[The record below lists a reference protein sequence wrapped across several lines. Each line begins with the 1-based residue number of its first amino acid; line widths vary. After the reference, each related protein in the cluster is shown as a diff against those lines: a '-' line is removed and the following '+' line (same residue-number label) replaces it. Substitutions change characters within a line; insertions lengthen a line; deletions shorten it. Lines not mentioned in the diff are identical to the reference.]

1 MISILYLL
9 LTLLKNKIMKIK
21 NILFYALVI
30 ISVNLFSQIN
40 NITNIN
46 ENTINTNTLIQ
57 DIIDIESNKDLLSTQ
72 EFISSGD
79 GHVFTFDSLSSIA
92 GSGVEKLYQHTY
104 KVDSNF
110 TISAKD
116 TLRLMNYDTIKLSDG
131 IEITI
136 VGFAD
141 FNPLDTAV
149 ITRADSL
156 SAPKGIYISGDSS
169 SALIQKVRFEY
180 AGIKSSSISGITIK
194 YCTFTLVNTS
204 LSSSAINLVKGNNLI
219 ENCSFISN
227 QGPAIASGANI
238 PCSLTFTNNYL
249 FDNNTDNSNRPQ
261 INMGPAGD
269 GTIIITN
276 NTIIGAERS
285 KVGGIAV
292 ANLLGVSGINNVII
306 SNNYINKC
314 RYGITTNGMM
324 NAVISNNQIID
335 NKYDPN
341 PMTGGSGISIY
352 DSNNL
357 QNTMITN
364 NRIEDNLWGITIV
377 NGGNVNI
384 GKLCV
389 DSTDIDFNPGQN
401 IFVNNGNNGLL
412 YDLYNNSPNTIYAQG
427 NTWNVTI
434 QDSISIEEVIY
445 HKNDD
450 PTLGEVIYMYH
461 PIINNTTNYNSN
473 DFEYYLIDKNLYFVN
488 EVPEIIKIYNL
499 NGALLYNFE
508 NNTNNRIS
516 LDKLRSGIYILHLEK
531 DVIVNRK
538 IYIN

>member
-1 MISILYLL
+1 
-9 LTLLKNKIMKIK
+9 
-21 NILFYALVI
+21 
-30 ISVNLFSQIN
+30 
-40 NITNIN
+40 
-46 ENTINTNTLIQ
+46 
-57 DIIDIESNKDLLSTQ
+57 
-72 EFISSGD
+72 
-79 GHVFTFDSLSSIA
+79 
-92 GSGVEKLYQHTY
+92 
-104 KVDSNF
+104 
-110 TISAKD
+110 
-116 TLRLMNYDTIKLSDG
+116 
-131 IEITI
+131 
-136 VGFAD
+136 
-141 FNPLDTAV
+141 
-149 ITRADSL
+149 
-156 SAPKGIYISGDSS
+156 
-169 SALIQKVRFEY
+169 
-180 AGIKSSSISGITIK
+180 
-194 YCTFTLVNTS
+194 
-204 LSSSAINLVKGNNLI
+204 
-219 ENCSFISN
+219 
-227 QGPAIASGANI
+227 
-238 PCSLTFTNNYL
+238 
-249 FDNNTDNSNRPQ
+249 
-261 INMGPAGD
+261 MGPAGD